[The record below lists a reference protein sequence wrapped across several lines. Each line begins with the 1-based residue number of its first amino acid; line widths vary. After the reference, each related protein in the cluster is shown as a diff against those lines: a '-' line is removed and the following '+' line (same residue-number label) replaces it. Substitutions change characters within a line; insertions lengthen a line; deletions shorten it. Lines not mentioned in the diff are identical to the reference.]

1 MQIFICILLY
11 SLLWVFATPL
21 AFTILRPINY
31 KIRILIQTIF
41 FLLILYSIGFM
52 TFWVLLMPALT
63 VEFAIYTFSLKRLSR
78 DFRIQFLILA
88 LFALIHLC
96 LYILFDYLKPQ
107 ELNDQLSFWFGH
119 VDNYFEKMGIQLGE
133 QTDKFKFLKKT
144 WVNVLQYVPS
154 IYFSGFVLGYYSC
167 FWRTRILASFKCPDS
182 IFWLT
187 LLSFA
192 FGFLTLDKQFLDI
205 FGSQSPEILS
215 YQIVSK
221 NVFLVLCSLYLFQG
235 LSVSLYFMEK
245 LKISRFWQNLWYI
258 LIIFNLP
265 MILVAIG
272 IFDFLFEFRSF
283 KEKK

>member
-21 AFTILRPINY
+21 AFTILRPINL
-31 KIRILIQTIF
+31 KIRLTIQILF
-41 FLLILYSIGFM
+41 FLFILFTIGFM
-52 TFWVLLMPALT
+52 TFWVLLMPAISVELAILT
-63 VEFAIYTFSLKRLSR
+63 FGFKKLSK
-78 DFRIQFLILA
+78 DFRVQLLILA
-88 LFALIHLC
+88 IFALVHLC
-96 LYILFDYLKPQ
+96 LYILFDYLRPQ
-107 ELNDQLSFWFGH
+107 ELNDQLTFWFGH
-119 VDNYFEKMGIQLGE
+119 VDKYFEKMGLQLGE
-133 QTDKFKFLKKT
+133 GTESFKFLKST
-144 WVNVLQYVPS
+144 WSNLLAYVPS

-167 FWRTRILASFKCPDS
+167 FWRTRLLASFRCPDS
-182 IFWLT
+182 IFWVT
-187 LLSFA
+187 LISFS
-192 FGFLTLDKQFLDI
+192 FGFLSIDKQFLQI
-205 FGSQSPEILS
+205 FGPYSADIIS
-215 YQIVSK
+215 YQIVAK
-221 NVFLVLCSLYLFQG
+221 NVFLVFCSLYLFQG